1 MYSWTQKLLRNHS
14 EVMEVKVLD
23 FNGKDTGRKVQ
34 LSDSV
39 FAIEP
44 NNHAVYLDVKQYLA
58 NQRQGTHKAKERAE
72 VTGSTRKIKKQ
83 KGTGTARAGSV
94 KNPLFKGGGTVFG
107 PRPRSYSF
115 KLNKGLKRL
124 ARKSAF
130 SIKAKESNVIVLED
144 FNFDVP
150 NTKNFINV
158 LKALGLENKKSLFVL
173 GESNKNVYLSSRNLK
188 ASNVVTSSELS
199 TYAILNAN
207 NLVLLEGSLEL
218 IEENLSK

>member
-1 MYSWTQKLLRNHS
+1 
-14 EVMEVKVLD
+14 MEVKVLD
-23 FNGKDTGRKVQ
+23 INGKDTGRKVE

-39 FAIEP
+39 FGIEP

-58 NQRQGTHKAKERAE
+58 NQRQGNHKAKERAE
-72 VTGSTRKIKKQ
+72 VAGSTRKIKKQ
-83 KGTGTARAGSV
+83 KGTGTARAGS
-94 KNPLFKGGGTVFG
+94 KKSPLFKGGGTVFG

-115 KLNKGLKRL
+115 KLNKTLKRL
-124 ARKSAF
+124 ARKSAL
-130 SIKAKESNVIVLED
+130 SLKVKESNLVVVED
-144 FNFDVP
+144 FNFETP

-173 GESNKNVYLSSRNLK
+173 GDLNKNVYLSSRNLK
-188 ASNVVTSSELS
+188 ASSVVTNSELS

-207 NLVLLEGSLEL
+207 NLVLSEGSLEG

>member
-1 MYSWTQKLLRNHS
+1 
-14 EVMEVKVLD
+14 MEVKVLD
-23 FNGKDTGRKVQ
+23 INGKDTGRKVQ

-39 FAIEP
+39 FGIEP

-72 VTGSTRKIKKQ
+72 VAGSTRKIKKQ
-83 KGTGTARAGSV
+83 KGTGTARAGSA

-115 KLNKGLKRL
+115 KLNKSLKRL

-130 SIKAKESNVIVLED
+130 SIKAKESNIIVLED
-144 FNFDVP
+144 FNFETP

-158 LKALGLENKKSLFVL
+158 LKALELENKKSLFVL
-173 GESNKNVYLSSRNLK
+173 GDTNKNVYLSSRNLK
-188 ASNVVTSSELS
+188 ASNVVSSSELS

-207 NLVLLEGSLEL
+207 NLVLLESSLEV
-218 IEENLSK
+218 IEDNLSK

>member
-1 MYSWTQKLLRNHS
+1 
-14 EVMEVKVLD
+14 MEAKVLD

-39 FAIEP
+39 FGIEP

-72 VTGSTRKIKKQ
+72 VAGSTRKIKKQ
-83 KGTGTARAGSV
+83 KGTGTARAGSA

-115 KLNKGLKRL
+115 KLNKSLKRL

-130 SIKAKESNVIVLED
+130 SIKAKEANIIVLED
-144 FNFDVP
+144 FNFETP

-158 LKALGLENKKSLFVL
+158 LKSLGLENKKSLFVL
-173 GESNKNVYLSSRNLK
+173 GDSNKNVYLSSRNLK
-188 ASNVVTSSELS
+188 ASKVISSSEIS
-199 TYAILNAN
+199 TYDILNTN
-207 NLVLLEGSLEL
+207 SLVLLEGSLEV

>member
-1 MYSWTQKLLRNHS
+1 MYSRTQKLLRNHS

-115 KLNKGLKRL
+115 KLNKNLKRL

-130 SIKAKESNVIVLED
+130 SIKAKESNIVVLED
-144 FNFDVP
+144 FNFEVP

>member
-1 MYSWTQKLLRNHS
+1 
-14 EVMEVKVLD
+14 MEVKVVD

-39 FAIEP
+39 YGIEP

-72 VTGSTRKIKKQ
+72 VAGSTRKIKKQ
-83 KGTGTARAGSV
+83 KGTGTARAGSA

-115 KLNKGLKRL
+115 KLNKAVKRL

-130 SIKAKESNVIVLED
+130 SIKAKESNIIVVED
-144 FNFDVP
+144 FTFETP

-173 GESNKNVYLSSRNLK
+173 GDSNKNVYLSSRNLK
-188 ASNVVTSSELS
+188 GSSVLSNLELS

-207 NLVLLEGSLEL
+207 NLVLLEGSLEG
-218 IEENLSK
+218 IEDNLSK

>member
-1 MYSWTQKLLRNHS
+1 
-14 EVMEVKVLD
+14 MEVKVLD
-23 FNGKDTGRKVQ
+23 KTGKETGRKVQ
-34 LSDSV
+34 LSDAV
-39 FAIEP
+39 YAIEP

-83 KGTGTARAGSV
+83 KGTGTARAGS
-94 KNPLFKGGGTVFG
+94 KKSPLFKGGGTVFG

-115 KLNKGLKRL
+115 KLNKSLKRL

-130 SIKAKESNVIVLED
+130 SIKAKESSILVLED
-144 FNFDVP
+144 FDFETP
-150 NTKNFINV
+150 NTKNFISV

-173 GESNKNVYLSSRNLK
+173 GDSNKNVYLSSRNLK
-188 ASNVVTSSELS
+188 GSRVVTNSELS

-207 NLVLLEGSLEL
+207 NLVLLESSLEG

>member
-1 MYSWTQKLLRNHS
+1 
-14 EVMEVKVLD
+14 MEVKVLD
-23 FNGKDTGRKVQ
+23 INGKETGRTVT

-44 NNHAVYLDVKQYLA
+44 NKHAVYLDVKQYLA

-72 VTGSTRKIKKQ
+72 VAGSTRKIKKQ
-83 KGTGTARAGSV
+83 KGTGTARAGSA

-115 KLNKGLKRL
+115 KLNKNLKRL
-124 ARKSAF
+124 ARKSALAM
-130 SIKAKESNVIVLED
+130 KAKDSNLIVVE
-144 FNFDVP
+144 NFEFETP

-173 GESNKNVYLSSRNLK
+173 GDSNKNVYLSSRNLK
-188 ASNVVTSSELS
+188 ASNVVTTSELN
-199 TYAILNAN
+199 TYNVLHSNS
-207 NLVLLEGSLEL
+207 LVLLEGALEG

>member
-1 MYSWTQKLLRNHS
+1 
-14 EVMEVKVLD
+14 MEAKVLD

-39 FAIEP
+39 FGIEP
-44 NNHAVYLDVKQYLA
+44 NTHAVYLDVKQYLA

-72 VTGSTRKIKKQ
+72 VAGSTRKIKKQ
-83 KGTGTARAGSV
+83 KGTGTARAGSA

-115 KLNKGLKRL
+115 KLNKSLKRL

-130 SIKAKESNVIVLED
+130 SIKAKEANIIVLED
-144 FNFDVP
+144 FSFETP

-158 LKALGLENKKSLFVL
+158 LKALGLEDKKSLFVL
-173 GESNKNVYLSSRNLK
+173 GDSNKNVYLSSRNLK
-188 ASNVVTSSELS
+188 ASKVISNLELS
-199 TYAILNAN
+199 TYDILNTN
-207 NLVLLEGSLEL
+207 SLVLLEGSLEV
-218 IEENLSK
+218 IEDNLSK

>member
-1 MYSWTQKLLRNHS
+1 
-14 EVMEVKVLD
+14 MEVKVLD

-72 VTGSTRKIKKQ
+72 VAGSTRKIKKQ
-83 KGTGTARAGSV
+83 KGTGTARAGSA

-130 SIKAKESNVIVLED
+130 SIKAKEANIIVVED
-144 FNFDVP
+144 FTFETP

-173 GESNKNVYLSSRNLK
+173 GDSNKNVYLSSRNLK
-188 ASNVVTSSELS
+188 GSSVLSNSELS

-207 NLVLLEGSLEL
+207 NLVLLEGSLEG
-218 IEENLSK
+218 IEDNLSK

>member
-1 MYSWTQKLLRNHS
+1 MQEFLCNHS

-23 FNGKDTGRKVQ
+23 INGKETGRKVK

-72 VTGSTRKIKKQ
+72 VAGSTRKIKKQ
-83 KGTGTARAGSV
+83 KGTGTARAGSA

-115 KLNKGLKRL
+115 KLNKSLKRL

-130 SIKAKESNVIVLED
+130 SIKAKESNIVVVED
-144 FNFDVP
+144 FNFETP

-188 ASNVVTSSELS
+188 ASSVLTNSELS

-207 NLVLLEGSLEL
+207 NLVLLEGSLEG

>member
-1 MYSWTQKLLRNHS
+1 
-14 EVMEVKVLD
+14 MEVKVLD

-72 VTGSTRKIKKQ
+72 VAGSTRKIKKQ
-83 KGTGTARAGSV
+83 KGTGTARAGSA

-115 KLNKGLKRL
+115 KLNKNLKRL

-130 SIKAKESNVIVLED
+130 SIKAKESNIIVLED
-144 FNFDVP
+144 FNFETP
-150 NTKNFINV
+150 STKNFINV
-158 LKALGLENKKSLFVL
+158 LKSLGLENKKSLFVL
-173 GESNKNVYLSSRNLK
+173 GDSNKNVYLSSRNLK
-188 ASNVVTSSELS
+188 ASSVVTNSELS
-199 TYAILNAN
+199 TYAILNAKS
-207 NLVLLEGSLEL
+207 LVLLEGAVDG
-218 IEENLSK
+218 IEANLSK

>member
-1 MYSWTQKLLRNHS
+1 
-14 EVMEVKVLD
+14 MEVKVLD

-39 FAIEP
+39 YGIEP

-72 VTGSTRKIKKQ
+72 VAGSTRKIKKQ
-83 KGTGTARAGSV
+83 KGTGTARAGSA

-130 SIKAKESNVIVLED
+130 SIKAKESNIIVLED
-144 FNFDVP
+144 FNFETP
-150 NTKNFINV
+150 STKNFINV
-158 LKALGLENKKSLFVL
+158 LKSLGLENKKSLFVL
-173 GESNKNVYLSSRNLK
+173 GDSNKNVYLSSRNLK
-188 ASNVVTSSELS
+188 ASNVVSSSELS

-207 NLVLLEGSLEL
+207 NLVLLEGSLEG

>member
-1 MYSWTQKLLRNHS
+1 
-14 EVMEVKVLD
+14 MEAKVLD

-39 FAIEP
+39 FGIEP

-72 VTGSTRKIKKQ
+72 VAGSTRKIKKQ
-83 KGTGTARAGSV
+83 KGTGTARAGSA

-115 KLNKGLKRL
+115 KLNKSLKRL

-130 SIKAKESNVIVLED
+130 SIKAKESNIIVVED
-144 FNFDVP
+144 FNFETP
-150 NTKNFINV
+150 NTKNFLNV
-158 LKALGLENKKSLFVL
+158 LKDLGLENKKSLIVL

-188 ASNVVTSSELS
+188 TSRVVSHLELS
-199 TYAILNAN
+199 TYEILNASS
-207 NLVLLEGSLEL
+207 LVLLEGSLEG